1 MQYDFNKVINR
12 RGTYSTQW
20 DYIQDR
26 FGRSDILPFSIS
38 DTDFPV
44 PVGVQEALEQRIKH
58 PIYGYTRWNN
68 EDYKNSIIN
77 WFSSQNQV
85 TINPDW
91 ILYSPSVV
99 FSIATFIRMKSAV
112 GESVAV
118 FTPMYDAFYH
128 VIEDN
133 QRVLA
138 PVRLGSAQQ
147 DYSIDWDTLKA
158 VLKQTATKILLLTN
172 PHNPT
177 GKVFSDDELKHIV
190 ALCQQYNVFIISDDI
205 HKDIVYQKAAYTP
218 VTEFTTKNVVL
229 CCSAT
234 KTFNT
239 PGLIGA
245 YLFEPEAELR
255 EMFLCELKQKNALS
269 SASILGIE
277 SQMAAYNTGSDYL
290 VQLITYLQNNF
301 DYLSTFLKS
310 QLPEIRFKQPE
321 ATYLAWMDVSQL
333 GLTAEKLQDKLV
345 NTCRVGI
352 MSGTTY
358 GDSHY
363 LRMNI
368 ACPISKLQEGLKRM
382 EYGIRS

>member
-1 MQYDFNKVINR
+1 M
-12 RGTYSTQW
+12 
-20 DYIQDR
+20 
-26 FGRSDILPFSIS
+26 
-38 DTDFPV
+38 
-44 PVGVQEALEQRIKH
+44 
-58 PIYGYTRWNN
+58 
-68 EDYKNSIIN
+68 
-77 WFSSQNQV
+77 
-85 TINPDW
+85 
-91 ILYSPSVV
+91 
-99 FSIATFIRMKSAV
+99 
-112 GESVAV
+112 
-118 FTPMYDAFYH
+118 
-128 VIEDN
+128 
-133 QRVLA
+133 
-138 PVRLGSAQQ
+138 
-147 DYSIDWDTLKA
+147 
-158 VLKQTATKILLLTN
+158 
-172 PHNPT
+172 
-177 GKVFSDDELKHIV
+177 
-190 ALCQQYNVFIISDDI
+190 
-205 HKDIVYQKAAYTP
+205 
-218 VTEFTTKNVVL
+218 
-229 CCSAT
+229 
-234 KTFNT
+234 
-239 PGLIGA
+239 IGA

-345 NTCRVGI
+345 NTGRVGI